1 MKTFVTVS
9 SSGNITNVFGEW
21 VSPNIPINAI
31 EISYDDGFM
40 IRQARCFGD
49 YRLVNGALELDTT
62 FISARLFS
70 EAIPAKIAEI
80 DAAYN
85 AAIAVISASYPETER
100 NSWAKQEAEAR
111 AWTANN
117 TAATP
122 LLSAIATARGST
134 LADIA
139 ARVITNADAYA
150 VYAGG
155 VIGKRQ
161 AKMISIA
168 AATTLTE
175 LEAITW

>member
-1 MKTFVTVS
+1 MYYILN
-9 SSGNITNVFGEW
+9 SGQHIT
-21 VSPNIPINAI
+21 AL
-31 EISYDDGFM
+31 YDDTVLAPPSNAVAISDADGER
-40 IRQARCFGD
+40 IRLSGDFSIAKLINGTLDFDDFG
-49 YRLVNGALELDTT
+49 VAKKT
-62 FISARLFS
+62 
-70 EAIPAKIAEI
+70 KIAEI
-80 DAAYN
+80 DAAYT
-85 AAIAVISASYPETER
+85 AAIAVISANYPETER

-117 TAATP
+117 TAVTP

-139 ARVITNADAYA
+139 ARVIANADAYA

-161 AKMISIA
+161 AKMIAIA
-168 AATTLTE
+168 AATTIAD